1 MAVLPETVAPLA
13 QRGLAPSADA
23 AVGGEAV
30 REPVLDAHAGTERDQ
45 RFMRIALDEARAA
58 ERLDEVPIGAV
69 VVIGERVIAA
79 AHNLTRTHTDPTN
92 HAELL
97 ALSRAARTLGAARL
111 VDAEVFT
118 TVEPCFMCA
127 GALLHARVK
136 RVVWAVR
143 DPKFGG
149 CASLGHVLSDPR
161 ANHRAELAELSGS
174 ACADA
179 ARELLQSF
187 FRKKRGSPS
196 SS

>member
-1 MAVLPETVAPLA
+1 MDL
-13 QRGLAPSADA
+13 
-23 AVGGEAV
+23 
-30 REPVLDAHAGTERDQ
+30 
-45 RFMRIALDEARAA
+45 ALDEARAA
-58 ERLDEVPIGAV
+58 ERLDEVPVGAIV
-69 VVIGERVIAA
+69 VVGERVIAS
-79 AHNLTRTHTDPTN
+79 AHNLTRTETDPTA

-97 ALSRAARTLGAARL
+97 ALSRAARALGAARL

-161 ANHRAELAELSGS
+161 ANHRAEIHEGPRAAEV
-174 ACADA
+174 
-179 ARELLQSF
+179 RELLQSF
-187 FRKKRGSPS
+187 FRKKRGSRTGS
-196 SS
+196 